1 MEQEKKNNWAIWLIL
16 PVCALTAILL
26 TKWFLNSNS
35 GSHAG
40 LTEEYSA
47 EEVPVTD
54 EASGFEASSEPA
66 QKEAKSTESERDVAQ
81 TRPSN
86 TSAAAQVRGD
96 ETSARK
102 LTEAEF
108 LRKHAREIKR
118 YQDYLYRLGLKYKA
132 QYPALRKLNADFS
145 KMDRYMA
152 LKKQYDKDRDAYK
165 WARGAIALPEVRNK
179 LIRASADPEVVKGI
193 LSVSLEAMRNP
204 PPESIYNEVMNF
216 LCADK
221 QASPYVDAMSI
232 KVVNNMA
239 SSLPSAITPGMDLTP
254 LQKIGEQI
262 SSGRTR

>member
-1 MEQEKKNNWAIWLIL
+1 MEEEKKNNWAIWLIL
-16 PVCALTAILL
+16 PICALTAILL
-26 TKWFLNSNS
+26 TKWFLSSNS

-47 EEVPVTD
+47 EEIPVTD
-54 EASGFEASSEPA
+54 EASGFEESSEPT
-66 QKEAKSTESERDVAQ
+66 QNEAKRTESEPNMAQ
-81 TRPSN
+81 TRPA
-86 TSAAAQVRGD
+86 TRSAAAQVRGD
-96 ETSARK
+96 ETSAKK

-108 LRKHAREIKR
+108 LRKHGREIKK
-118 YQDYLYRLGLKYKA
+118 YQAYLYRLGLKYKA

-152 LKKQYDKDRDAYK
+152 LKKQYDKDKDAYK
-165 WARGAIALPEVRNK
+165 WARGTIALPEVRNK

-204 PPESIYNEVMNF
+204 PPDAIYNEVMNF

-221 QASPYVDAMSI
+221 QASPYVDAMSMT
-232 KVVNNMA
+232 VVSNMA

-262 SSGRTR
+262 SAGRTH